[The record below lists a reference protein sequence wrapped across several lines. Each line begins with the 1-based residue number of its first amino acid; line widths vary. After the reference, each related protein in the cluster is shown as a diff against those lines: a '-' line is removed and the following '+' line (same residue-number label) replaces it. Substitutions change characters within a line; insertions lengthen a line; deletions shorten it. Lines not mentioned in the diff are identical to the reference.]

1 MALEQKFS
9 DFVKLCED
17 KKLFI
22 EGIAVADETSLLC
35 EHHFRDD
42 TARNIYS
49 HTKSFASTAVGL
61 AVDAGKLN
69 LDDKLVDFFPESI
82 PENPANNLEK
92 ITLRSLLTMSSGFN
106 RAYLMAAD
114 RRIGQGY
121 PDYVRFMLSR
131 PMETCP
137 GERFCYS
144 NGDTY
149 LAARMAE
156 KALGMTLENILYQN
170 LFCKMEIGWPAWEH
184 DPTGHAF
191 GASGLYLKLSDMIKL
206 GQLYLA
212 NGKWQGEQILSAGWV
227 KEAGSRQIET
237 HGNDV
242 CNWNDG
248 YGYQFWIS
256 PFPGAYRAD
265 GAYGQITTILPEKG
279 LTVAVQ
285 CPDFG
290 KLDDVKIALTEFI
303 NDL

>member
-1 MALEQKFS
+1 MALEQKFN
-9 DFVKLCED
+9 DFVKLCEE

-22 EGIAVADETSLLC
+22 EGVAVADETKLLC

-69 LDDKLVDFFPESI
+69 LDDRVVDFFPESV
-82 PENPANNLEK
+82 PADPAENLDK

-106 RAYLMAAD
+106 RAYLMAAE
-114 RRIGQGY
+114 RRAGQGY
-121 PDYVRFMLSR
+121 PDYVKYMLSR
-131 PMETCP
+131 PMETLP
-137 GERFCYS
+137 GEKFCYS

-156 KALGMTLENILYQN
+156 KAMGMTLENLLYQH
-170 LFCKMEIGWPAWEH
+170 LLCAMDIGWPAWEH
-184 DPTGHAF
+184 DPEGHAF
-191 GASGLYLKLSDMIKL
+191 GASGLYLKLRDMIKL

-212 NGKWQGEQILSAGWV
+212 GGTWHGRRILSADWV
-227 KEAGSRQIET
+227 REASKKQIET

-242 CNWNDG
+242 CGWNNG

-265 GAYGQITTILPEKG
+265 GAYGQITTILPSKG

-285 CPDFG
+285 CPDIG
-290 KLDDVKIALTEFI
+290 KLDDVKIALTDFI
-303 NDL
+303 NAL

>member
-1 MALEQKFS
+1 MSLEKKFS

-22 EGIAVADETSLLC
+22 EGVAVADETKLLC

-42 TARNIYS
+42 VARNIYS
-49 HTKSFASTAVGL
+49 HTKSFTSTAVGL
-61 AVDAGKLN
+61 AADAGKLS
-69 LDDKLVDFFPESI
+69 LDDKLIDYFPESV
-82 PENPANNLEK
+82 PENPAADLDK
-92 ITLRSLLTMSSGFN
+92 ITLRHLLTMSSGFN
-106 RAYLMAAD
+106 HSYLMAAE
-114 RRIGQGY
+114 RRTGQGY
-121 PDYVRFMLSR
+121 PDYVKYMLSR
-131 PMETCP
+131 PMEKKP

-149 LAARMAE
+149 LAGRMAE
-156 KALGMTLENILYQN
+156 KALGITLENILYQH
-170 LFCKMEIGWPAWEH
+170 LFSKMGIGWPAWEH
-184 DPTGHAF
+184 DPMGHAF
-191 GASGLYLKLSDMIKL
+191 GASGLYLRLSDMIKL

-212 NGKWQGEQILSAGWV
+212 GGMWNGERILSDAWTKAAGA
-227 KEAGSRQIET
+227 KQIET
-237 HGNDV
+237 NGNDV

-265 GAYGQITTILPEKG
+265 GAYGQITTILPEKD

-285 CPDFG
+285 CPDIG
-290 KLDDVKIALTEFI
+290 KLDDVKIALTEFM

>member
-1 MALEQKFS
+1 MSLEQKFNN
-9 DFVKLCED
+9 FVKLCGD
-17 KKLFI
+17 RKLFI
-22 EGIAVADETSLLC
+22 EGIAVADETKHLC

-69 LDDKLVDFFPESI
+69 LDDKVVDFFPEAV
-82 PENPANNLEK
+82 PENPAENLDK

-106 RAYLMAAD
+106 HAYLMAAD

-121 PDYVRFMLSR
+121 PDYVKYMFSR
-131 PMETCP
+131 PMEKLP
-137 GERFCYS
+137 GERFFYS

-170 LFCKMEIGWPAWEH
+170 LFRKMGIGWPAWEH
-184 DPTGHAF
+184 DPMGHAF

-212 NGKWQGEQILSAGWV
+212 DGKWQGERILSSDWV
-227 KEAGSRQIET
+227 KAAGSKQIET

-265 GAYGQITTILPEKG
+265 GAYGQITTVLPEKG

>member
-1 MALEQKFS
+1 MSLEQKFN
-9 DFVKLCED
+9 DFVKLCGD

-22 EGIAVADETSLLC
+22 EGVAIADETKLLC

-61 AVDAGKLN
+61 AVDAGKLH
-69 LDDKLVDFFPESI
+69 LDDKVVDFFPESV
-82 PENPANNLEK
+82 PETPAENLDK
-92 ITLRSLLTMSSGFN
+92 ITLKSLLTMSSGFN
-106 RAYLMAAD
+106 HAYLMGD
-114 RRIGQGY
+114 GRRNGQGY
-121 PDYVRFMLSR
+121 PDYVKFMLSL
-131 PMETCP
+131 PMEKLP
-137 GERFCYS
+137 GEKFCYS

-156 KALGMTLENILYQN
+156 KAMGMTLENILYQH
-170 LFCKMEIGWPAWEH
+170 LFTKMGIGWPAWEH
-184 DPTGHAF
+184 DPMGHAF

-212 NGKWQGEQILSAGWV
+212 DGKWQGERILSSDWV
-227 KEAGSRQIET
+227 KAAGSRQIET

-242 CNWNDG
+242 CGWNDG
-248 YGYQFWIS
+248 YGYQFWLS

-265 GAYGQITTILPEKG
+265 GAYGQITTVLPEIG
-279 LTVAVQ
+279 LTVAIQ

-290 KLDDVKIALTEFI
+290 KLDDVKIAVTDFI
-303 NDL
+303 NEL

>member
-1 MALEQKFS
+1 MSLEQKFN

-17 KKLFI
+17 RKLFI
-22 EGIAVADETSLLC
+22 EGVAVADETNLLC

-69 LDDKLVDFFPESI
+69 LDDKLVDFFPESV
-82 PENPANNLEK
+82 PETPTENLDK
-92 ITLRSLLTMSSGFN
+92 ITLKSLLTMSSGFN
-106 RAYLMAAD
+106 HAYLMAAE
-114 RRIGQGY
+114 RRTGQGY
-121 PDYVRFMLSR
+121 PDYVKFMMSL
-131 PMETCP
+131 PMEKMP
-137 GERFCYS
+137 GEKFCYS

-156 KALGMTLENILYQN
+156 KAMGMTLENILYQH
-170 LFCKMEIGWPAWEH
+170 LFAKMGIGWPAWEH
-184 DPTGHAF
+184 DPMGHAF
-191 GASGLYLKLSDMIKL
+191 GASGLYLKLRDMIKL

-212 NGKWQGEQILSAGWV
+212 DGKWQGERILSSDWV
-227 KEAGSRQIET
+227 KAAGSKQIET

-290 KLDDVKIALTEFI
+290 KLDDVKIALTDFI

>member
-1 MALEQKFS
+1 MALEQKFN
-9 DFVKLCED
+9 DFVKLCEE

-22 EGIAVADETSLLC
+22 EGVAVADETKLLC

-49 HTKSFASTAVGL
+49 HTKSFASTAVGI

-69 LDDKLVDFFPESI
+69 LDDRVVDFFPESV
-82 PENPANNLEK
+82 PADPAENLDK

-106 RAYLMAAD
+106 RAYLMAAE
-114 RRIGQGY
+114 RRTGQGY
-121 PDYVRFMLSR
+121 PDYVKYMLSR
-131 PMETCP
+131 PMETLP
-137 GERFCYS
+137 GEKFCYS

-156 KALGMTLENILYQN
+156 KAMGMTLENLLYQH
-170 LFCKMEIGWPAWEH
+170 LLCEMDIGWPAWEH
-184 DPTGHAF
+184 DPEGHAF
-191 GASGLYLKLSDMIKL
+191 GASGLYLKLRDMIKL

-212 NGKWQGEQILSAGWV
+212 GGTWHGRRILSADWV
-227 KEAGSRQIET
+227 REASKKQIET

-242 CNWNDG
+242 CGWHNG

-265 GAYGQITTILPEKG
+265 GAYGQITTILPAKG

-285 CPDFG
+285 CPDIG
-290 KLDDVKIALTEFI
+290 KLDDVKIALTDFI
-303 NDL
+303 NAL

>member
-1 MALEQKFS
+1 MTLEQKFNE
-9 DFVKLCED
+9 FVKFCED
-17 KKLFI
+17 KRLFI
-22 EGIAVADETSLLC
+22 EGIAVADETRLLC

-42 TARNIYS
+42 VARNIYS

-69 LDDKLVDFFPESI
+69 LDDKVTEFFPECV
-82 PENPANNLEK
+82 PEAPAADLDK
-92 ITLRSLLTMSSGFN
+92 ITLRDLLTMSSGFGH
-106 RAYLMAAD
+106 AYLMGAE
-114 RRIGQGY
+114 RSSGQGY
-121 PDYVRFMLSR
+121 PDYVRYMFSR
-131 PMETCP
+131 PMEKKP

-149 LAARMAE
+149 LTARMAE
-156 KALGMTLENILYQN
+156 KALGMTLENILYQH
-170 LFCKMEIGWPAWEH
+170 LFSKMGMGWPVWEH
-184 DPTGHAF
+184 DPMGHAF
-191 GASGLYLKLSDMIKL
+191 GASGLYLRLSNMIKL

-212 NGKWQGEQILSAGWV
+212 DGKWQGERILSSDWV
-227 KEAGSRQIET
+227 RAAGSKQIET

-242 CNWNDG
+242 RNWNDG

-265 GAYGQITTILPEKG
+265 GAYGQITTVLPEKG

-290 KLDDVKIALTEFI
+290 KLDDVKIALTDFI

>member
-1 MALEQKFS
+1 M
-9 DFVKLCED
+9 
-17 KKLFI
+17 
-22 EGIAVADETSLLC
+22 G
-35 EHHFRDD
+35 
-42 TARNIYS
+42 
-49 HTKSFASTAVGL
+49 
-61 AVDAGKLN
+61 
-69 LDDKLVDFFPESI
+69 
-82 PENPANNLEK
+82 
-92 ITLRSLLTMSSGFN
+92 
-106 RAYLMAAD
+106 
-114 RRIGQGY
+114 
-121 PDYVRFMLSR
+121 
-131 PMETCP
+131 
-137 GERFCYS
+137 
-144 NGDTY
+144 
-149 LAARMAE
+149 
-156 KALGMTLENILYQN
+156 
-170 LFCKMEIGWPAWEH
+170 IGWPAWEH
-184 DPTGHAF
+184 DPMGHAF

-212 NGKWQGEQILSAGWV
+212 DGKWQGERILSSDWV
-227 KEAGSRQIET
+227 KAAGSKQIET